1 MSDIEKFEPLF
12 SGENDWATTIRNWSK
27 QGVLLETRIIDGGKI
42 ICQQGWNLQ
51 ETPYHPVISTSN
63 PFLEACEEYARY
75 LYLREQLDLNGV
87 RCGANLVDEERTRHI
102 LEGEPIV
109 RSVHNKGFDEDSSP
123 YSTVRGWSGGHANPD
138 AAKYGKTQIPEFWT
152 GDRFMYE
159 VSDIISDVNSKWR
172 LQVSA
177 DDEDTPERYVCVE
190 ERYGVPIRVVVER
203 VDDELKCV
211 TAFPDYGAFP
221 LDDRM
226 SDSFE
231 QR

>member
-1 MSDIEKFEPLF
+1 L
-12 SGENDWATTIRNWSK
+12 ATTIRNWSK
-27 QGVLLETRIIDGGKI
+27 QGVLLETRIYDEGKVI
-42 ICQQGWNLQ
+42 RQQGWNLLESQ
-51 ETPYHPVISTSN
+51 YHPVVSTSN
-63 PFLEACEEYARY
+63 PFIEACEEYKRY
-75 LYLREQLDLNGV
+75 LYLQEQLDLNGK

-102 LEGEPIV
+102 LEGEPVV
-109 RSVHNKGFDEDSSP
+109 RTVHGRRFDEESTP

-159 VSDIISDVNSKWR
+159 VSDILSDANSRWR

-177 DDEDTPERYVCVE
+177 DEDQGEEKHERYVCVE

-203 VDDELKCV
+203 ADDGLKCV

-226 SDSFE
+226 SE
-231 QR
+231 N